1 MATKFMDEA
10 KGFFGQTKQQGER
23 FAKKAKDQ
31 LQDGMKRG
39 ALNHG
44 QEAAKNYLNQ
54 AKGQAQDPQKQG
66 QNAASQ
72 GVDQAKNTA
81 QNAEG
86 KAQSAKRQ

>member
-10 KGFFGQTKQQGER
+10 KGFFSQAKQQGER
-23 FAKKAKDQ
+23 FANKAKNQ
-31 LQDGMKRG
+31 LQDGMKQGQG

-44 QEAAKNYLNQ
+44 QEAAKN
-54 AKGQAQDPQKQG
+54 KGQAQDLQKQG